1 MKLVVISSAPIIK
14 KENENF
20 LYAPYEKEMK
30 LWAKHTNLIQ
40 FCCPIWKEDKK
51 LLIAPVSFKMDNVIE
66 LKEFDITTFSNT
78 LKAIP
83 LVFTSFIIIFKAM
96 AKADHIHLRCPGNMG
111 LIGSIVQILFPK
123 KKKTAKYAGNW
134 DPNANQPFTYKLQ
147 RWILSNTFLTK
158 NIQVLIYGEWLHQT
172 KNIKPFFTATYS
184 NKEIL
189 TLNENNTELLNKSI
203 TQLNT
208 PLQFIFVGTLSKGKQ
223 PLYAI
228 QLIEQLIKKG
238 KNVTFDVFGE
248 GEMRNEIEAYIHN
261 KQLEKV
267 VTLKGNQSKE
277 TVLKAYQKSHFLI
290 LPSKS
295 EGWPKVVAEA
305 MFWGCLPLATPVSCV
320 PYMLD
325 NGKRGIV
332 LKEDLEFDTNQLLET
347 LKNEFMYKNMISE
360 AQKWSRQYTT
370 DTFDSEIQKL
380 INNTI

>member
-158 NIQVLIYGEWLHQT
+158 NIQVLVYGEWLHQT

-184 NKEIL
+184 KNEIL
-189 TLNENNTELLNKSI
+189 TLNENNTNLLNKSI

-332 LKEDLEFDTNQLLET
+332 LKEDIEFDTNQLLET